1 MKHLC
6 LLCVLFSLPA
16 AAAQPKA
23 AALPPSE
30 GNSASAIAAKLDEVA
45 RVGSVMTDGDVCERI
60 VTERAIKYMFTVDPR
75 DRWLAGDNYDVNDD
89 AFIAIKKTLIRL
101 SHLTDLPSDVNLW
114 MPIKDHPDKI
124 RVVIRNV
131 HEMSQFWPWGALYQD
146 MIPQMKTVLETGKR
160 VTVTDKPGWVSVL
173 APVSDSLGDVVGV
186 LEVVTQIHAD
196 AQDNVK

>member
-1 MKHLC
+1 MKYLC
-6 LLCVLFSLPA
+6 LLCLVISLPA

-23 AALPPSE
+23 AASAPSD
-30 GNSASAIAAKLDEVA
+30 GDSASAIAAQLDEVA
-45 RVGSVMTDGDVCERI
+45 RVGSVMTDGDVCKRI
-60 VTERAIKYMFTVDPR
+60 VTERAQKYMFTVDPR
-75 DRWLAGDNYDVNDD
+75 DRWLSGDNYDVNDD
-89 AFIAIKKTLIRL
+89 AFIPVKKTLIRL
-101 SHLTDLPSDVNLW
+101 SHLTELPNDVNLW
-114 MPIKDHPDKI
+114 MPIEDHPDKI

-173 APVSDSLGDVVGV
+173 APVSDSMGDVVGV
-186 LEVVTQIHAD
+186 LEVVTQIKVD

>member
-1 MKHLC
+1 MKLLSLLC
-6 LLCVLFSLPA
+6 LLVSLPA
-16 AAAQPKA
+16 AAAQPKSA
-23 AALPPSE
+23 APPSD
-30 GNSASAIAAKLDEVA
+30 NVSASAIASQLDEIA
-45 RVGSVMTDGDVCERI
+45 RVGSVMTDGDACKRI
-60 VTERAIKYMFTVDPR
+60 VTERAQKYMFTVDPR

-89 AFIAIKKTLIRL
+89 AFIAVKKTLIRL
-101 SHLTDLPSDVNLW
+101 SHLTELPNDVNLW

-131 HEMSQFWPWGALYQD
+131 HEMSQYWPWGALYQD
-146 MIPQMKTVLETGKR
+146 MIPQMQTVLKTGKR

-186 LEVVTQIHAD
+186 LEVVTQIKLD